1 MSFWLK
7 LIIFF
12 YIDLDNINIVNNI
25 NPSNEAEDYQHN
37 VFAMSITH
45 SHVCKMFTALL
56 HLGNFYK
63 VNTGH
68 KDLSELRP
76 PTGNHGLESPKSY
89 VAIQTLKG
97 GRRRHLNNDLTLLPS
112 Y

>member
-1 MSFWLK
+1 MYLPRALFTQTYSKCSQPLK
-7 LIIFF
+7 
-12 YIDLDNINIVNNI
+12 
-25 NPSNEAEDYQHN
+25 
-37 VFAMSITH
+37 
-45 SHVCKMFTALL
+45 L

-68 KDLSELRP
+68 EDLSELRP

-89 VAIQTLKG
+89 VTIQTLWVG
-97 GRRRHLNNDLTLLPS
+97 QRRHLNNDLTLLPLPS